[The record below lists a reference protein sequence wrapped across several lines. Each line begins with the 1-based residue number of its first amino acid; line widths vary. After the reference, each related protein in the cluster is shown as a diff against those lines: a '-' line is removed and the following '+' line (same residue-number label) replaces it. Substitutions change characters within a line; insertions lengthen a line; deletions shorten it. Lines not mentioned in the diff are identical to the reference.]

1 MAEFLIKEIIAASY
15 KIGIHTDAVTKMI
28 ENTRESMVVDSHMTF
43 ASQPPDDVI
52 IEWHLATLDNDKDID
67 YFHYVYK
74 KVKPYLVPQVKYIT
88 ITATIKKP
96 EDDVE

>member
-1 MAEFLIKEIIAASY
+1 MARILKEIIAASY
-15 KIGIHTDAVTKMI
+15 KVCIRTDAVTKMI
-28 ENTRESMVVDSHMTF
+28 ENTRKSMIVDSHMFF
-43 ASQPPDDVI
+43 ASKPPDDAV
-52 IEWHLATLDNDKDID
+52 IEWHLATLDADKDID

-74 KVKPYLVPQVKYIT
+74 RVKPYLVPSVKYVT